1 MKTIRLLLLALL
13 IYSCKT
19 QEANP
24 IDTSKHE
31 GLVVFEHS
39 NPYQVL
45 FSDGY
50 EEEAKMQ
57 AEVIA
62 EAYEFLSAIMGP
74 REDIA
79 VLVLAEEDWENNAY
93 SPVPGMPEYY
103 KGNLIVGAGHNSMAE
118 GYADL
123 VRSFP
128 QEMAATLIE
137 DYTNAEGEL
146 DMKLFFDKL
155 SVHELTHSFQD
166 PQNSEGYSVSRWLE
180 ELHAN
185 MGLYAFYKSKR
196 PQELKYIMSLVDFM
210 LEAPPPD
217 LPINSLSEFDANYFE
232 MDPDTYGFYQMRF
245 TRAAQE
251 IIDSLGNE
259 VLGDLNTFILK
270 YDESWKE
277 RLSEEELF
285 QRLAKECPSYVSE
298 YMSNW

>member
-1 MKTIRLLLLALL
+1 MKAIRLLLLALL

-31 GLVVFEHS
+31 GLVVLEHS
-39 NPYQVL
+39 KPNQVL
-45 FSDGY
+45 YSDGY

-57 AEVIA
+57 AVVIA
-62 EAYEFLSAIMGP
+62 EAYDFLSAIMGP

-103 KGNLIVGAGHNSMAE
+103 KGYLIVGAGHNSMAE

-123 VRSFP
+123 IRSFP
-128 QEMAATLIE
+128 EEMAAPLIE

-155 SVHELTHSFQD
+155 SIHELTHSFQD
-166 PQNSEGYSVSRWLE
+166 PKNSEGYSVSRWLE

-185 MGLYAFYKSKR
+185 MGLYAFFKSER
-196 PQELKYIMSLVDFM
+196 PEELKYITRLVDFM
-210 LEAPPPD
+210 LEAPPPE
-217 LPINSLSEFDANYFE
+217 LPINSLAEFDANYFE

-251 IIDSLGNE
+251 IIDSLGYE
-259 VLGDLNTFILK
+259 VIGDLNNFILK

-277 RLSEEELF
+277 RLSEEELL
-285 QRLAKECPSYVSE
+285 QRLAKECPPYVSE